1 MSTKD
6 TSLRMIIFGSS
17 GHKQF
22 SLTESILQRLVFND
36 AQTMLTTKTS
46 GSLFM
51 RDVTLVNTPDLIQ
64 HDLLHYMSKK
74 EVKKAVCFSCPG
86 PHAVLFTLNPLDMP
100 QNAYNIFEP
109 VVHYFGE
116 NIWNNTMIVLYHEE
130 DEWSQKL
137 EDIVKENKHFGKLLE
152 KCGQRYHVFSGKQN
166 RNEGNVTRGLFEE
179 IDKMVERHGIFSNSE
194 FKDAEKRIKTEEKII
209 QNQRKK
215 EVSARLEELNKKYS
229 QENLEREVNRFEE
242 KIRLENRE
250 RAEVQVAERLGFT
263 LRLVD
268 YAAAIGKGAFAGVI
282 LGVAMGVPGIAIGGS
297 VGAALG
303 GLLGGAAGAVWNM
316 ISNALADFGRN
327 AT

>member
-1 MSTKD
+1 MGTED
-6 TSLRMIIFGSS
+6 ASLRILIFGSS
-17 GHKQF
+17 GHGQF
-22 SLTESILQRLVFND
+22 SLTESVLQKLVFND
-36 AQTMLTTKTS
+36 PQTKVTTKTC

-51 RDVTLVNTPDLIQ
+51 RNVTLVNTPNLIE
-64 HDLLHYMSKK
+64 HDFFHDVLKK

-86 PHAVLFTLNPLDMP
+86 PHAILFTLNPLDMP
-100 QNAYNIFEP
+100 QNAYDVFEP

-116 NIWNNTMIVLYHEE
+116 NIWNHTMIVLYDDK
-130 DEWSQKL
+130 DEL
-137 EDIVKENKHFGKLLE
+137 EGKVKENKHFGKLLE
-152 KCGQRYHVFSGKQN
+152 KCGQRYHLFSRKQDE
-166 RNEGNVTRGLFEE
+166 NEGNVIRELFQK
-179 IDKMVERHGIFSNSE
+179 IDKMVEGHGIFSNLE

-215 EVSARLEELNKKYS
+215 EVSARLEELKKYS
-229 QENLEREVNRFEE
+229 REDLEREVKCYEE

-282 LGVAMGVPGIAIGGS
+282 LGVPMGFPGIAIGGS
-297 VGAALG
+297 VGAVLG

-316 ISNALADFGRN
+316 ITNALADFGRN
-327 AT
+327 AI